1 MADKKLTRGFI
12 GFKVFRNFTFYAG
25 IMQLY
30 LVSQGISFEM
40 IMLAYGIQ
48 SVTMMLFE
56 IATGIFA
63 DRFGR
68 RLSLIAGVAIRALGI
83 MLLFAWAEPLGV
95 IVGFILVSLGLAFIS
110 GSDSALIFD
119 ATQKNPQSG
128 SYRRLESL
136 GYLVELGT
144 YGAAAALGSIIAE
157 LTSLWVPVVMS
168 ALLSPIAILFALML
182 PSDRHER
189 RTASLPR
196 NPLLQFLRVMGV
208 VIRHP
213 PLRAAALAF
222 IVFYALVDAG
232 TILYQPALADHGVA
246 TIWFGVGV
254 AVMVVV
260 DMAGVWAGNRTPL
273 ALLSRGK
280 SVLLVSTIFGGFIFA
295 CLAAYWVAPSFA
307 IVLLIGGF
315 LLHAFGD
322 GLQYPLVRI
331 WANESFEGVERATMM
346 SVLASAGL
354 LLIGAMHAINGVLI
368 GIGGTQ
374 LAFVC
379 VLAIWAAGSIGCW
392 QALRR
397 IKTTSANQN

>member
-1 MADKKLTRGFI
+1 MTDKNLTRGFI

-68 RLSLIAGVAIRALGI
+68 RLCLIAGVAIRAVGI
-83 MLLFAWAEPLGV
+83 MLLFAWPEPLTV
-95 IVGFILVSLGLAFIS
+95 VAAFILVSLGLAFIS
-110 GSDSALIFD
+110 GSDSALIYD
-119 ATQKNPQSG
+119 ATQKNPQAG

-136 GYLVELGT
+136 GYLVELGV
-144 YGAAAALGSIIAE
+144 YGSAAALGSIIAE
-157 LTSLWVPVVMS
+157 LTTLSVPVVMS

-189 RTASLPR
+189 RSASLPR

-232 TILYQPALADHGVA
+232 TILYQPVLAEHGIA
-246 TIWFGVGV
+246 TIWFGIGV

-260 DMAGVWAGNRTPL
+260 DMAGVWIGNRPPL

-280 SVLLVSTIFGGFIFA
+280 SVWLVSAIFGAFILC
-295 CLAAYWVAPSFA
+295 CLAANWVSPTLA
-307 IVLLIGGF
+307 IVLLVTGF
-315 LLHAFGD
+315 LLHALGD

-368 GIGGTQ
+368 GIGGTK
-374 LAFVC
+374 LAFFA
-379 VLAIWAAGSIGCW
+379 VLAIWAAGAIGCW

-397 IKTTSANQN
+397 IKPAAKQN